1 MNDFEKKMKI
11 LVTGGS
17 GFLGS
22 HVGDALSD
30 AGHEVTLFDLNPSP
44 WLRDNQTMMCAD
56 ILDQESINKAVK
68 SSDVIYHL
76 AALADINEAIFKPR
90 ETVEINLLGTLN
102 LLEAA
107 RDFGVERFVFASSIY
122 VYSDEGSFY
131 RTSKQA
137 CELLLQDYFEEY
149 GLDYTILRFG
159 SLYGPRSN
167 QSNNIYNLLNQ
178 AINDNKIEYYGTGE
192 EIREYI
198 HVLDAAAMSAD
209 ILTEEFKEQIVH
221 LTGTERMSSRELL
234 SMIQEIMGNKIDISF
249 QMKKDKGHYV
259 QTPYSYKPKLGRRLR
274 RNTYIDLG
282 LGLLD
287 CLHDINQKPN

>member
-1 MNDFEKKMKI
+1 MKV

-30 AGHEVTLFDLNPSP
+30 AGHEVTLFDRNPSP
-44 WLRDNQTMMCAD
+44 WLRDNQTMICAD
-56 ILDQESINKAVK
+56 ILDQESVNKAVK

-76 AALADINEAIFKPR
+76 AALADINEALFKPR

-107 RDFGVERFVFASSIY
+107 RGSNVERFIFASTIY
-122 VYSDEGSFY
+122 VYSDQGSFY

-137 CELLLQDYFEEY
+137 CELLLQDYYEQY
-149 GLDYTILRFG
+149 GLNYTILRFG

-167 QSNNIYNLLNQ
+167 QSNGIHNILHQ
-178 AINDNKIEYYGTGE
+178 AINDGKIDYYGTGE
-192 EIREYI
+192 EVREYI
-198 HVLDAAAMSAD
+198 HVLDAAVMTAD
-209 ILTEEFKEQIVH
+209 ILKDETKENIFH
-221 LTGTERMSSRELL
+221 LTGTERIKSKEMLL
-234 SMIQEIMGNKIDISF
+234 MIKEMLDNNVEINF
-249 QMKKDKGHYV
+249 QMQRRLGHYE
-259 QTPYSYKPKLGRRLR
+259 QTPYSYKPKLGKRLR
-274 RNTYIDLG
+274 KNTHIDLG

-287 CLHDINQKPN
+287 CLHDIDPKHNE

>member
-1 MNDFEKKMKI
+1 MKI

-17 GFLGS
+17 GFVGS
-22 HVGDALSD
+22 HVADALSD
-30 AGHEVTLFDLNPSP
+30 AGHEVSLFDLDPSP
-44 WLRDNQTMMCAD
+44 WLRDDQDMICAN
-56 ILDQESINKAVK
+56 ILDQESVNEAVK
-68 SSDVIYHL
+68 NSDIIYHL
-76 AALADINEAIFKPR
+76 AALANINEAIFKPR

-107 RDFGVERFVFASSIY
+107 RDFDIERFVFASSIY
-122 VYSDEGSFY
+122 VYSDQGSFY

-137 CELLLQDYFEEY
+137 SELLLQDYFDQY

-159 SLYGPRSN
+159 SLYGPRSDK
-167 QSNNIYNLLNQ
+167 SNGIFNILSQ
-178 AINDNKIEYYGTGE
+178 AINNNKIEYYGTGE

-198 HVLDAAAMSAD
+198 HVLDAAAMSVD
-209 ILTEEFKEQIVH
+209 ILDEEFREQIVH

-249 QMKKDKGHYV
+249 QMRKDQGHYV
-259 QTPYSYKPKLGRRLR
+259 QTPYSYKPKIGRRLR
-274 RNTYIDLG
+274 RNSYIDLG

-287 CLHDINQKPN
+287 CLQDINQKSNQ

>member
-1 MNDFEKKMKI
+1 MKI

-22 HVGDALSD
+22 HVADALSD
-30 AGHEVTLFDLNPSP
+30 AEHDVSLLDLNPSP
-44 WLRDNQTMMCAD
+44 WLRDDQNMICAN
-56 ILDQESINKAVK
+56 ILDQDSVNEAVK
-68 SSDVIYHL
+68 NCDIIYHL

-107 RDFGVERFVFASSIY
+107 REFSVERFVFASSIY
-122 VYSDEGSFY
+122 VYSDQGSFY

-137 CELLLQDYFEEY
+137 CELLLQDYFEQF

-159 SLYGPRSN
+159 SLYGPRSDN
-167 QSNNIYNLLNQ
+167 SNGIFNLLSQ
-178 AINDNKIEYYGTGE
+178 ALNKNKIEYYGTGE

-198 HVLDAAAMSAD
+198 HVLEAAAMCVD
-209 ILTEEFKEQIVH
+209 ILDKEFKEQIVH
-221 LTGTERMSSRELL
+221 LTGTERMSSNEML
-234 SMIQEIMGNKIDISF
+234 SMIREIMGNNIDISF
-249 QMKKDKGHYV
+249 QMKKEQGHYV

-287 CLHDINQKPN
+287 CLHEMNQESNQ